1 MQRHLENPPE
11 TVYLSKDD
19 SNERLVS
26 ERVYFFIDTGWVRR
40 NINGTY
46 AFTTKC
52 KNVISYKEVRQFFKT
67 E

>member
-1 MQRHLENPPE
+1 MKHWLIRDFEWKYCLQRHLENPPE

-26 ERVYFFIDTGWVRR
+26 EMVYFFIDTGWVRR

-46 AFTTKC
+46 AFTTM
-52 KNVISYKEVRQFFKT
+52 
-67 E
+67 